1 MEYRFNE
8 SKEGLYDVFYTEEGE
23 RVVVLAGLN
32 PEDRIE
38 HYSIQEFIHEHYSV
52 FSLFYWLLY
61 VAVLT
66 YLFSKYIAVPLYE
79 KWFRD
84 APGSIPKTKL

>member
-8 SKEGLYDVFYTEEGE
+8 SKAGLYDVFYTEEGE
-23 RVVVLAGLN
+23 RLIVLAGLN

-38 HYSIQEFIHEHYSV
+38 QYPIQEFIHEHYAA

-61 VAVLT
+61 AAVLT

-79 KWFRD
+79 KWFRG
-84 APGSIPKTKL
+84 ASSSTLKTKL